1 MTEPAVLATI
11 RLAQVNSPIELN
23 KRKVNMTLNI
33 DLLRLLCETPGIPGR
48 EERLRQLIEGEI
60 DGLFDDV
67 HADAMGSLICTRKAT
82 KSGDKNATRVMIAA
96 HMDEIG
102 FYVRHIDDNG
112 FIWVNPAGGF
122 DARNLFS
129 RRVLVCCDNGDHVG
143 VMNPGGKPIHIASE
157 EDKKKI
163 PQLSEFF
170 IDLGMDAEQVK
181 KDVKIGDFVV
191 MHEPFLDQ
199 PKRVVSK
206 ALDNRIACF
215 VGIEMMRSLIKDG
228 GKHAADI
235 TVAFTVQEEVG
246 LRGATTSANAVGADI
261 GIGLDTTLCCDTPGV
276 PDNERVTKGGDGVGL
291 MVQDSSMIA
300 DHQLA
305 AELAAVAESNGIPY
319 QRCILPRG
327 GQDGAAIQRSGI
339 GARCAAVVCGTRYIH
354 TVTESID
361 KGDLQATIDLMAAW
375 LPTVK

>member
-1 MTEPAVLATI
+1 
-11 RLAQVNSPIELN
+11 
-23 KRKVNMTLNI
+23 MTLNI
-33 DLLRLLCETPGIPGR
+33 DLLRRLCETPGIPGR
-48 EERLRQLIEGEI
+48 EERIRTLIENEI
-60 DGLFDDV
+60 ADIFDQV
-67 HADAMGSLICTRKAT
+67 HTDPMGSLICTRKAT
-82 KSGDKNATRVMIAA
+82 RSSGDKPTKILVAA

-102 FYVRHIDDNG
+102 FYVRHVDENG

-129 RRVLVCCDNGDHVG
+129 RRVMVCTESGDHVG
-143 VMNPGGKPIHIASE
+143 VMNPGGKPIHIASD

-170 IDLGMDAEQVK
+170 IDLGMDAEEVK
-181 KDVKIGDFVV
+181 KSVQIGDYVV

-199 PKRVVSK
+199 PTCVVSK

-215 VGIEMMRSLIKDG
+215 VGIEMMRSIIERKAQ
-228 GKHAADI
+228 HAADI

-276 PDNERVTKGGDGVGL
+276 PENERVTKFGDGVAL
-291 MVQDSSMIA
+291 MMQDSSMIA
-300 DHQLA
+300 DYRLA
-305 AELAAVAESNGIPY
+305 AELAAVAESNKIPF

-354 TVTESID
+354 TVTESIN
-361 KGDLQATIDLMAAW
+361 KVDLQATVDLMAAW
-375 LPTVK
+375 LPTVP